1 MLRIELILVSDKW
14 YFPHAHKK
22 YCHPSLLPPFENT
35 PTPLS
40 KNTAPGQNKHKN
52 GYIRG
57 NLQIYHIL
65 SMSKKRGAGQQEKN
79 LWGGGCGIFDH
90 LIQKSDIF
98 LLYLHVFFQNI
109 FLHWWWWLKITPPLF
124 FVQFGGKSAPPP
136 PRPIFFK
143 NLAPLPPLDILPK
156 IGCFFYN
163 LQWGF

>member
-1 MLRIELILVSDKW
+1 
-14 YFPHAHKK
+14 
-22 YCHPSLLPPFENT
+22 
-35 PTPLS
+35 
-40 KNTAPGQNKHKN
+40 
-52 GYIRG
+52 
-57 NLQIYHIL
+57 
-65 SMSKKRGAGQQEKN
+65 MSKKRGAGQQEKN

-136 PRPIFFK
+136 RPIFFK